1 LNDDRRSF
9 IGLDEHLPVM
19 SSSGNIIFDFRVQAG
34 IFNNELIAGSQVFFF
49 FFKKEENK
57 RSLNI
62 RKAFSTVWSSLA
74 EIIKM

>member
-1 LNDDRRSF
+1 V
-9 IGLDEHLPVM
+9 I

-34 IFNNELIAGSQVFFF
+34 IFNNELIAGSQVFFLSF
-49 FFKKEENK
+49 FLKKEESK